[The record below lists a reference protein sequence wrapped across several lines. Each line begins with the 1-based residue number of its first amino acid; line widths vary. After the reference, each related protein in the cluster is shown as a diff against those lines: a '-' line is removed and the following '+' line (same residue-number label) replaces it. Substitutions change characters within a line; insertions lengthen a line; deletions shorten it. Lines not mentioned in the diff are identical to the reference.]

1 MITLILA
8 ILGSASFG
16 LIVKAAHRRGC
27 NLLAVGLINYVVAA
41 AIYGIMTIDLPPAE
55 SITASLGHAGGLF
68 FATAFF
74 LLTRVLRT
82 RGISISAAILQL
94 TVLFPVTVGI
104 FVWGEQV
111 NWVQMVGILLSLL
124 ALPLLSI
131 DPTYPFSLKGAGL
144 RLTCGLLVA
153 GGCCQLTMQSFHY
166 LSVPVDRSHLFL
178 YIFGTAVFFSAL
190 SWVLVERKM
199 CWRDLFYGSALGVS
213 NCLGGYMLITSMQTL
228 PGMVVF
234 PVTSAA
240 ALLLT
245 MMVAWHYWDERLG
258 RYARFGMIVT
268 LCAVVCV
275 NFAR

>member
-1 MITLILA
+1 VITLILA

-16 LIVKAAHRRGC
+16 LIVKAAHRHGC

-41 AIYGIMTIDLPPAE
+41 AIYGIITIDLPPAE

-153 GGCCQLTMQSFHY
+153 GGCCQLTMHSFHY
-166 LSVPVDRSHLFL
+166 RNGSLHCEEVDLSLLANEHGTPL
-178 YIFGTAVFFSAL
+178 YVYSAATIRDHYRRLSAAL
-190 SWVLVERKM
+190 SGLDHHIAYAVKANSNWFGPE
-199 CWRDLFYGSALGVS
+199 SA
-213 NCLGGYMLITSMQTL
+213 
-228 PGMVVF
+228 
-234 PVTSAA
+234 TSAVSS
-240 ALLLT
+240 L
-245 MMVAWHYWDERLG
+245 WRL
-258 RYARFGMIVT
+258 
-268 LCAVVCV
+268 
-275 NFAR
+275 